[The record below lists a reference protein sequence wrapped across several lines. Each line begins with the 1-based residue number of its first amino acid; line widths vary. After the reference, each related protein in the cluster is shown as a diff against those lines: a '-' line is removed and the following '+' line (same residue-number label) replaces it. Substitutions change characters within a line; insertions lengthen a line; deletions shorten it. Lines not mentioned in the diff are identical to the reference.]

1 MFRIIAS
8 VLVVVNIFCNMSAV
22 FAESGSGE
30 TDSDI
35 MYSECFTADNVIYA
49 AMQENIG
56 EATLFSTAS
65 SDDNNVVTA
74 DFNVVL
80 GFDMSLSM

>member
-8 VLVVVNIFCNMSAV
+8 VLVAVNIFCNMSAV

-35 MYSECFTADNVIYA
+35 IYSEYFTTDNVIYA
-49 AMQENIG
+49 AIQENTG

-65 SDDNNVVTA
+65 PDDNNAVTA
-74 DFNVVL
+74 NFNAL
-80 GFDMSLSM
+80 MEP